1 MAVYDNIQKTTSA
14 GLRPSVLEEFIE
26 RTLLENMKPAM
37 VHSMDAQKRTL
48 PLNNGKRVK
57 FRKFDPMP
65 AITAPLAEGVTPE
78 GQSLN
83 MTSFTA
89 MVKPYGGYV
98 TMTDELNLYQ
108 IDNISKEAATLLSD
122 QAALTLDT
130 VARDQLNTGLNVQ
143 YVNNKT
149 SRAALTTSDIL
160 NYNEIKKAV
169 RTLKRNNVK
178 PCGDGYY
185 HAIVHP
191 DVVHDLTS
199 DTMWVDVAKYQDK
212 AAVQQNELGTIY
224 KVKFFESTNAKTFA
238 AQTNLFDA
246 ANGMSAVASLAV
258 KNYVHET
265 RTGDFSTTLTED
277 QARALTGK
285 MGAVIV
291 SEVAHPV
298 CIERIDV
305 PNKKVTLRWDDAAL
319 VTTAAGF
326 TIAAYGGATSG
337 DPVYS
342 TLIYGADAFGSVEL
356 AGGGNVQVI
365 VKEPGSSGSDD
376 PLNQRGSIGWKV
388 NGFTTVILQ
397 DDFIVRVE
405 SGASA

>member
-1 MAVYDNIQKTTSA
+1 MAVYDNIQKTTST

-65 AITAPLAEGVTPE
+65 AITAPLAEGVTPD

-108 IDNISKEAATLLSD
+108 IDNISKEAATLLAD

-130 VARDQLNTGLNVQ
+130 VARDQLNSGLNVQ
-143 YVNNKT
+143 YVGQT
-149 SRAALTTSDIL
+149 SRSAITASNILT
-160 NYNEIKKAV
+160 YAEIKKAV

-224 KVKFFESTNAKTFA
+224 KVKFFESTNAKTFG
-238 AQTNLFDA
+238 AQTNLLDA
-246 ANGMSAVASLAV
+246 ANGMSAVASLV
-258 KNYVHET
+258 LTSYVHDT
-265 RTGDFSTTLTED
+265 RTGVFSTTLTED

-285 MGAVIV
+285 MGAVTV
-291 SEVAHPV
+291 SSTVYPV

-305 PNKKVTLRWDDAAL
+305 TNKMVTLRWDNAAL
-319 VTTAAGF
+319 STSGF
-326 TIAAYGGATSG
+326 TIAPYGGAAG
-337 DPVYS
+337 GNPVYS

-356 AGGGNVQVI
+356 AGGSNVQVI

>member
-224 KVKFFESTNAKTFA
+224 KVKFFESTNAKTFE
-238 AQTNLFDA
+238 AQTALFEGGNNIA
-246 ANGMSAVASLAV
+246 AVTNLAV

-376 PLNQRGSIGWKV
+376 PLNQRGSIGWKG

>member
-1 MAVYDNIQKTTSA
+1 MPYTNIQKTTSP

-65 AITAPLAEGVTPE
+65 AITAPLAEGVTPA
-78 GQSLN
+78 GQNLN

-89 MVKPYGGYV
+89 MVKPYGGFV

-130 VARDQLNTGLNVQ
+130 VARDQLNSGLNVQ
-143 YVNNKT
+143 YVGQT
-149 SRAALTTSDIL
+149 SRSAITASNILT
-160 NYNEIKKAV
+160 YAEIKKAV

-178 PCGDGYY
+178 PFSDGFY

-199 DTMWVDVAKYQDK
+199 DTMWTDVSRYYDK
-212 AAVQQNELGTIY
+212 QPVQQYELGTIY
-224 KVKFFESTNAKTFA
+224 KVKFFESTNAKTFGA
-238 AQTNLFDA
+238 ETYLFPA
-246 ANGMSAVASLAV
+246 ANGMSAVTNLVLTA
-258 KNYVHET
+258 YDHDT
-265 RTGDFSTTLTED
+265 RTGTFSTTLTED
-277 QARALTGK
+277 QARALAGK
-285 MGAVIV
+285 MGAVTV
-291 SEVAHPV
+291 SSTVYPV
-298 CIERIDV
+298 CIERI
-305 PNKKVTLRWDDAAL
+305 NVTDKTVVLRWDNSAL
-319 VTTAAGF
+319 STSGF
-326 TIAAYGGATSG
+326 TIAPYGGAAG
-337 DPVYS
+337 GNPVYS

-405 SGASA
+405 SGATA

>member
-57 FRKFDPMP
+57 FRKYDPMP

-143 YVNNKT
+143 YVGQT
-149 SRAALTTSDIL
+149 SRSAITASNILT
-160 NYNEIKKAV
+160 YAEIKKAV

-212 AAVQQNELGTIY
+212 TAVQQNELGTIY
-224 KVKFFESTNAKTFA
+224 KVKFFESTNAKTFE

-246 ANGMSAVASLAV
+246 ANGMSAVASLV
-258 KNYVHET
+258 LTSYVHDT
-265 RTGDFSTTLTED
+265 RTGVFSTTLTED

-285 MGAVIV
+285 MGAVTV
-291 SEVAHPV
+291 SGTVYPV
-298 CIERIDV
+298 CIERI
-305 PNKKVTLRWDDAAL
+305 NVTDKTVVLRWDNAAL
-319 VTTAAGF
+319 PTAGF
-326 TIAAYGGATSG
+326 TIAPYGGTASG

-356 AGGGNVQVI
+356 ASGGNVQVI